1 MLTVALEDKF
11 SLVVKVMAIGAT
23 FYSFKKV
30 PTDGADVTKL
40 LCRKVMQQQALR
52 SVASRVAPVFNI

>member
-40 LCRKVMQQQALR
+40 LCRKVMQQQA
-52 SVASRVAPVFNI
+52 